1 VKKGE
6 HKEIFSIR
14 KYKAYGANSALIGLV
29 GPAVL
34 MGSLLSPVQ
43 AEENTPTSDSK
54 PLDRVET
61 SGASTSD
68 VETDHLIV
76 TSSQPGLHPTEE
88 ADSRGERGTSEG
100 LTTPKRAVSIVYKV
114 RYVDRQ
120 RKTVVHE
127 VTKTKTV
134 ETSEAK
140 ARATVTEIG
149 AELANDS
156 QLENYYVPDGNPTTM
171 TKEIVE
177 GEDNVF
183 VYEVEGFGE
192 AEATNRTVTLKYTV
206 DYVDEKSGL
215 VLASEDKEETV
226 STFEAV
232 AKKEVTVQASLDG
245 NEALK
250 GWSLPANAADHQ
262 TLTLVEGS
270 VGKVTFKVQNSDKGK
285 VRKKRKVEYPTPA
298 VTGQPYLTLENR
310 TDGYPS
316 RESMTFAGN
325 GQHTYE
331 IRYKIGFTN
340 IEASDLEMTQGA
352 KDLGFTLDLEG
363 GWLTATL
370 TPTRALGGNYEVGF
384 QSKTNPQ
391 VKAAGTI
398 KITTNPHFGF
408 MVLAGS
414 SREKTLEVFRDNTA
428 GSTIG
433 TSYFTSKYTLEYSG
447 ASIIGPIINNDDG
460 YYIETP
466 YIEDSGNPKTD
477 ITINGIKMPTTPF
490 GYFMD
495 ATNQTVESATA
506 DTKRYY
512 AMLPIFAPKDL
523 STDYANNNK
532 QGLSITDFHVLSA
545 SAGVEVK
552 LVDLRKDKAPDKG
565 FYSNAV
571 NFQTMPEYDLSS
583 GNLKSAYTY
592 ILDNTPYY
600 LQFTKL
606 PPTAGNY
613 SVKFQ
618 MTDSLGLVKTITL
631 NFTTYENSISN
642 SRSSSSSDTNTY
654 ALTNADALF
663 EPNEEYIDK
672 VTDKVT
678 LPISDKEQILGKV
691 TLNKDNAY
699 IKADSFPAG
708 VELRA
713 VPGKVDTEG
722 HPTEAYVVKTA
733 GTKVA
738 MGKYSF
744 SVKAHDGHYQ
754 TGAPR
759 TFEFE
764 IVDAINPIPNQH
776 WREGTVPSPIPV
788 SMENNSKITGIR
800 VESSGGYALFEGNT
814 SDSNATISIYGLK
827 STPSQQKARVY
838 VTFIDGNGEKH
849 ETFTDFYYDIDPN
862 PVADLAI
869 DVTNREQEI
878 TEGEEWKEMVITTTP
893 SEGVTIKVDK
903 AKLPKGTR
911 LEGNKITGKGL
922 YEGTYDVPV
931 LAIKGDVVKSTLV
944 HLVVRAGTFTVPPET
959 VTVPV
964 LSKVSGFGLQN
975 APDDANI
982 TYRANDSYVFS
993 YSGLTISNDGTKITG
1008 TPTRIGSYEFTA
1020 TISRRGSNGLIRTT
1034 TTTYTI
1040 NVTGLRPT
1048 LTISSPAQ
1056 PTQPTAAYGSEE
1068 NRLIA
1073 SIGSPIPTITIK
1085 HDSHS
1090 RLSFNPN
1097 SLPKGLNYSY
1107 DEATHTGTITG
1118 TPREVYSAGNY
1129 IPVSVEMPSEYS
1141 GSNVRNIY
1149 KYIYIEVTPVTSP
1162 LTIDHENQTFAAN
1175 EEMTPITVSDFDE
1188 RATVDLEYAPDG
1200 VSYDP
1205 STHQITGAPTAGVG
1219 RYSFNVRALMPDTL
1233 GGQVT
1238 SKRVTLK
1245 VTKLEATL
1253 TATPPS
1259 VTVTATNPIP
1269 EITITKDSLS
1279 TLAKPTV
1286 TIEGQYYPKTL
1297 SELGLSYDAAS
1308 GKITGTP
1315 TVVGHHTI
1323 HLSTTLSKKYTGVE
1337 GYVKNLDIPL
1347 DVTPLHPSL
1356 ESNLSSV
1363 NVTVKNPIPEI
1374 TITKDSLSTLYGPTV
1389 KSKGRDYSLSEFGLS
1404 YDAKSGKI
1412 TGSPTI
1418 VGNHTIY
1425 LATLLAEAYTGVSG
1439 GVIKRLEIPLTVTAK
1454 EFDFIED
1461 QERTTTVLSP
1471 IEPVDLTVAEG
1482 IDVEVGSRLPSGVTY
1497 NAVHKRIEGTPT
1509 DVGDYSVTVTARPSG
1524 VSGNDKRATI
1534 RFHVTKLPAT
1544 IEITPREQN
1553 VQVGT
1558 PIAEVTV
1565 KPNEHAS
1572 VYGTDAL
1579 LNAVSGYD
1587 YGIVESNIAN
1597 YFLGAYGLTYNPTNR
1612 TITGTPTKTGRIVF
1626 TFIARNDDSLG
1637 GAEARETLVLNVVE
1651 TLSKIPVIT
1660 EAQEGANVIKGSGVA
1675 GATVTVTLP
1684 DGVEKTAEVAVDGTW
1699 TVATTAPLVKGQS
1712 ISARQKEENKT
1723 LSNDIS
1729 ATVIAKEGLVPSKE
1743 AGVDAIIEGAT
1754 TITGKGINGSTI
1766 NLTLPDGTVKTATV
1780 SEGTWS
1786 VTIDTAVVKGENI
1799 RVTQT
1804 EPNKA
1809 TSPIV
1814 TATVVP
1820 KITKGDKGE
1829 TGANGTNG
1837 KDGFTPEV
1845 SVEETPD
1852 GSYTITVTQP
1862 EGKKPIT
1869 VTVKNGTNGRD
1880 GRTPKVALTPIYENP
1895 AQPRTRRARS
1905 VDETQPTR
1913 KQIGV
1918 HITVYYDNNNN
1929 GTYDEGIDEKI
1940 TEEDIYDG
1948 VDGND
1953 GRDGRDGKDILNG
1966 TENPSETQGK
1976 DGDTFVNTATGDVFV
1991 KENGTWKPAGNIRG
2005 PKGADGKDILNGKTN
2020 PTPDTGKDGDTFVNT
2035 ATGDVFVKENGAW
2048 KPAGNIKGL
2057 QGDAGATGANG
2068 VDGHDGAAGRDGKDI
2083 LNGTA
2088 TPDETQ
2094 GKDGDTFVN
2103 TATGDVFVK
2112 ENGTWKP
2119 AGNIRGPKGAD
2130 GKDILNGKTDPTP
2143 DTGKDG
2149 DTFVNTATGDV
2160 FVKENGIWKPAGNIK
2175 GLQGDAGATGAN
2187 GADGHD
2193 GAAGRDGRDGKD
2205 ILNGTATPDET
2216 QGKDG
2221 DTFVNTATGDVFV
2234 KENGTWKPAGNIR
2247 GPKGADGKD
2256 ILNGKTDPT
2265 PDTGKDGDTF
2275 VNTATG
2281 DVFVK
2286 ENGTWK
2292 SAGNIKGPKGDK
2304 GENGTNG
2311 TDGAAGAT
2319 GATGAAGRDGKD
2331 GFTPKVTVTDNPDGS
2346 HTITITQPDNQP
2358 PLTTTV
2364 RNGVNGLNGKSLV
2377 AKKEGNETKIY
2388 VEDPANPGQPLDPT
2402 KPLATILDGLK
2413 GDSGADGKSPTV
2425 RVTDNGDGTHTIT
2438 IHNPDNSESSTI
2450 VKNGENGKTATI
2462 TTIENPDGSHTI
2474 TVTNPDGSTKET
2486 VIKNGKDGKTPKVEV
2501 TDNNDGT
2508 HTVKVT
2514 DGDGNVRNTII
2525 KDGKDG
2531 KAATATIA
2539 ETNDGNHTVT
2549 ITNPDGTETKFVVK
2563 NGRDGVD
2570 GRTPTASVRDNG
2582 DGSHTI
2588 VITNPEGVTTETTVY
2603 DGKSPTV
2610 SVTDEHNG
2618 THKITVVNGDG
2629 TTTETIIKDG
2639 KSPVATVKDN
2649 KDGTYT
2655 IRVENG
2661 NGTVSETTVRDGKS
2675 PTAKVVDNGDGTHTV
2690 TIVNSDGTTST
2701 TTVRDGKSPKLEVI
2715 NNNNGSY
2722 TVKVT
2727 GTDGKETSTTIFD
2740 GKSPTAKIVDNGD
2753 GTHTV
2758 TIIDSDGHS
2767 YTSTIKDGKD
2777 GQSPTAS
2784 VRNNNDGTHTVT
2796 IINPDGSKTETVI
2809 KDGKDGKSPTVNVKD
2824 NGDGTHTITIV
2835 NTDGGVITTVIRD
2848 GKCGC
2853 NNQPGGSTGPKP
2865 DSPKPEGSTGPKPDS
2880 PKPEGSTGP
2889 KPDSP
2894 KPEGS
2899 TGPKPDSPKPEG
2911 STGPKPDSPKP
2922 EGSRFEIPEPPV
2934 HEIPEYIGVVPV
2946 EPTPVGSTP
2955 SAPTPAEPVEPTPN
2969 EPTPEMPIPSANTN
2983 PIVPTLVFENHENR
2997 LPETGTQSDYLFLLL
3012 GSGILLSL
3020 YVGRRKED

>member
-1 VKKGE
+1 MKKGE

-43 AEENTPTSDSK
+43 AEESTPVPDSK

-76 TSSQPGLHPTEE
+76 TSSQPGVHPTEE
-88 ADSRGERGTSEG
+88 TDSRGERGTSEG

-149 AELANDS
+149 AELANDRR
-156 QLENYYVPDGNPTTM
+156 LENYYVPDGNPTTM

-245 NEALK
+245 HEVLK

-270 VGKVTFKVQNSDKGK
+270 VGKVTFKVHNSDTGK
-285 VRKKRKVEYPTPA
+285 PRKKRKVEYPNPA

-310 TDGYPS
+310 TDSYIS
-316 RESMTFAGN
+316 KESMTFAGN

-352 KDLGFTLDLEG
+352 KALGFTLDLEG

-370 TPTRALGGNYEVGF
+370 TPTRAMGGYYEVGF

-391 VKAAGTI
+391 VKVAGAI
-398 KITTNPHFGF
+398 RITTTIHYGF
-408 MVLAGS
+408 EVLAGS
-414 SREKTLEVFRDNTA
+414 QGEKSLEYLVDTA
-428 GSTIG
+428 GNTDS
-433 TSYFTSKYTLEYSG
+433 TSYFTGKYASG
-447 ASIIGPIINNDDG
+447 FAEIAGPIINSANDRNDRG
-460 YYIETP
+460 YIDYP
-466 YIEDSGNPKTD
+466 YREDSYNPKTD
-477 ITINGIKMPTTPF
+477 ITINDIKMPTTPF

-495 ATNQTVESATA
+495 APDRTVESATA

-523 STDYANNNK
+523 STDYPNNNK

-545 SAGVEVK
+545 SDGVEVK

-565 FYSNAV
+565 FYSNDV
-571 NFQTMPEYDLSS
+571 DFQTMPEYDLSS
-583 GNLKSAYTY
+583 GKNKNIRDYFV
-592 ILDNTPYY
+592 DNTPYY

-606 PPTAGNY
+606 PKTAGNY

-618 MTDSLGLVKTITL
+618 ITDSLNLVKTITL
-631 NFTTYENSISN
+631 NFTTYENSISGGRTRYYADRE
-642 SRSSSSSDTNTY
+642 STRSY

-672 VTDKVT
+672 VTGKVT

-722 HPTEAYVVKTA
+722 HPTEAYVVKKEGAT
-733 GTKVA
+733 VA

-776 WREGTVPSPIPV
+776 WREGTVPTPIPV

-800 VESSGGYALFEGNT
+800 VESSGDYALFEGN
-814 SDSNATISIYGLK
+814 SASSTISIYGLK
-827 STPSQQKARVY
+827 STLSQQKARVY
-838 VTFIDGNGEKH
+838 VTFTDGNGEKH

-869 DVTNREQEI
+869 DVTNRDQEI
-878 TEGEEWKEMVITTTP
+878 TEGDSWKEMVITTTP

-903 AKLPKGTR
+903 TKLPKGTR

-964 LSKVSGFGLQN
+964 LSEVSGLGLQN
-975 APDDANI
+975 VPDDANI
-982 TYRANDSYVFS
+982 TYRANDSTDFS

-1008 TPTRIGSYEFTA
+1008 TPTRVNNRYGYSLTA
-1020 TISRRGSNGLIRTT
+1020 TISRRGSNGLVRTT

-1040 NVTGLRPT
+1040 YVAGLAPS
-1048 LTISSPAQ
+1048 LTISSA
-1056 PTQPTAAYGSEE
+1056 TQPTDAYTSNET
-1068 NRLIA
+1068 RLLA
-1073 SIGSPIPTITIK
+1073 PIGTKISPITIK
-1085 HDSHS
+1085 HDPHS
-1090 RLSFNPN
+1090 RLTVSN
-1097 SLPKGLNYSY
+1097 SLPAGLTYSY
-1107 DEATHTGTITG
+1107 DAATHTGTITG
-1118 TPREVYSAGNY
+1118 TPSATPYKGYVYE

-1141 GSNVRNIY
+1141 DGYSSYSDRYIY
-1149 KYIYIEVTPVTSP
+1149 KNIYIEVTPITSG

-1175 EEMTPITVSDFDE
+1175 EEMTSITVSDFDE
-1188 RATVDLEYAPDG
+1188 RATIDLENAPDG
-1200 VSYDP
+1200 VSYDET
-1205 STHQITGAPTAGVG
+1205 SHQITGSPTAGVG
-1219 RYSFNVRALMPDTL
+1219 TYRFNVRAIMPGTL

-1238 SKRVTLK
+1238 RKQVTLT
-1245 VTKLEATL
+1245 VTKLEPTL
-1253 TATPPS
+1253 TATPSS

-1279 TLAKPTV
+1279 TLSEPTV
-1286 TIEGQYYPKTL
+1286 RIQGSGSYQPL
-1297 SELGLSYDAAS
+1297 SSLGLSYDAES
-1308 GKITGTP
+1308 RKIIGRP
-1315 TVVGHHTI
+1315 TIVGNHTI
-1323 HLSTTLSKKYTGVE
+1323 HLSTTLSKRYSGAYGGVTKE
-1337 GYVKNLDIPL
+1337 LDIPL
-1347 DVTPLHPSL
+1347 T
-1356 ESNLSSV
+1356 V
-1363 NVTVKNPIPEI
+1363 N
-1374 TITKDSLSTLYGPTV
+1374 
-1389 KSKGRDYSLSEFGLS
+1389 
-1404 YDAKSGKI
+1404 
-1412 TGSPTI
+1412 
-1418 VGNHTIY
+1418 
-1425 LATLLAEAYTGVSG
+1425 
-1439 GVIKRLEIPLTVTAK
+1439 AK

-1471 IEPVDLTVAEG
+1471 IAPVDLTVAEG
-1482 IDVEVGSRLPSGVTY
+1482 IDVEVGSGLPSGVTY

-1509 DVGDYSVTVTARPSG
+1509 EVGDYSVTVTARPSG

-1558 PIAEVTV
+1558 PIAEVSV

-1579 LNAVSGYD
+1579 LNAVSGTD
-1587 YGIVESNIAN
+1587 SGVAESNIAN

-1626 TFIARNDDSLG
+1626 TFIARNDSSLG

-1684 DGVEKTAEVAVDGTW
+1684 DGVEKTAEVAADGTW

-1723 LSNDIS
+1723 ESNDIS
-1729 ATVIAKEGLVPSKE
+1729 ATVVPKDGLVSSKE
-1743 AGVDAIIEGAT
+1743 ALVDAVIEGAT

-1766 NLTLPDGTVKTATV
+1766 SVTLPDTTVKTTTV
-1780 SEGTWS
+1780 TEGTWS
-1786 VTIDTAVVKGENI
+1786 VTLDNAVVKGQNI
-1799 RVTQT
+1799 LVTQT
-1804 EPNKA
+1804 EPNKSA
-1809 TSPIV
+1809 SQAV

-1829 TGANGTNG
+1829 TGAAGPKGEQGVPGTPG
-1837 KDGFTPEV
+1837 KDGFTPEI
-1845 SVEETPD
+1845 SVTRND
-1852 GSYTITVTQP
+1852 GGSYTITITQP
-1862 EGKKPIT
+1862 NGKEPIRT
-1869 VTVKNGTNGRD
+1869 TVKDGTNGTNGID
-1880 GRTPKVALTPIYENP
+1880 GLTPKVLLTPIYEDP
-1895 AQPRTRRARS
+1895 AHPRTRRTRS
-1905 VDETQPTR
+1905 VEDREAQPTG

-1918 HITVYYDNNNN
+1918 HITVYYDTNNN
-1929 GTYDEGIDEKI
+1929 GTYDVGVDKVIS
-1940 TEEDIYDG
+1940 EEDIYDG
-1948 VDGND
+1948 VDGIDGRDGTNGTNGTD
-1953 GRDGRDGKDILNG
+1953 GRDGTNGTNGTDGVAGATGAAGRDGRDGKDILNG
-1966 TENPSETQGK
+1966 TENPGENQGK
-1976 DGDTFVNTATGDVFV
+1976 DGDTFVNTKTGDVFV
-1991 KENGTWKPAGNIRG
+1991 KEKGTWKPAGNIKG
-2005 PKGADGKDILNGKTN
+2005 PKGDDGKDILNGKTN
-2020 PTPDTGKDGDTFVNT
+2020 PTSETGKDGDKYVNT
-2035 ATGDVFVKENGAW
+2035 ETGDVFVKKNGQW
-2048 KPAGNIKGL
+2048 
-2057 QGDAGATGANG
+2057 
-2068 VDGHDGAAGRDGKDI
+2068 
-2083 LNGTA
+2083 
-2088 TPDETQ
+2088 E
-2094 GKDGDTFVN
+2094 
-2103 TATGDVFVK
+2103 K
-2112 ENGTWKP
+2112 E
-2119 AGNIRGPKGAD
+2119 
-2130 GKDILNGKTDPTP
+2130 
-2143 DTGKDG
+2143 
-2149 DTFVNTATGDV
+2149 
-2160 FVKENGIWKPAGNIK
+2160 
-2175 GLQGDAGATGAN
+2175 
-2187 GADGHD
+2187 
-2193 GAAGRDGRDGKD
+2193 
-2205 ILNGTATPDET
+2205 
-2216 QGKDG
+2216 
-2221 DTFVNTATGDVFV
+2221 
-2234 KENGTWKPAGNIR
+2234 
-2247 GPKGADGKD
+2247 
-2256 ILNGKTDPT
+2256 
-2265 PDTGKDGDTF
+2265 
-2275 VNTATG
+2275 
-2281 DVFVK
+2281 
-2286 ENGTWK
+2286 
-2292 SAGNIKGPKGDK
+2292 GNIKGPKGDK
-2304 GENGTNG
+2304 GENGTNGTDGHDGTNGTNG

-2319 GATGAAGRDGKD
+2319 GATGAAGRDG
-2331 GFTPKVTVTDNPDGS
+2331 
-2346 HTITITQPDNQP
+2346 
-2358 PLTTTV
+2358 
-2364 RNGVNGLNGKSLV
+2364 R
-2377 AKKEGNETKIY
+2377 
-2388 VEDPANPGQPLDPT
+2388 
-2402 KPLATILDGLK
+2402 
-2413 GDSGADGKSPTV
+2413 
-2425 RVTDNGDGTHTIT
+2425 
-2438 IHNPDNSESSTI
+2438 
-2450 VKNGENGKTATI
+2450 
-2462 TTIENPDGSHTI
+2462 
-2474 TVTNPDGSTKET
+2474 
-2486 VIKNGKDGKTPKVEV
+2486 
-2501 TDNNDGT
+2501 
-2508 HTVKVT
+2508 
-2514 DGDGNVRNTII
+2514 
-2525 KDGKDG
+2525 DGKDG
-2531 KAATATIA
+2531 QSP
-2539 ETNDGNHTVT
+2539 TVT
-2549 ITNPDGTETKFVVK
+2549 
-2563 NGRDGVD
+2563 
-2570 GRTPTASVRDNG
+2570 VRENT

-2588 VITNPEGVTTETTVY
+2588 VITNP
-2603 DGKSPTV
+2603 
-2610 SVTDEHNG
+2610 
-2618 THKITVVNGDG
+2618 
-2629 TTTETIIKDG
+2629 
-2639 KSPVATVKDN
+2639 
-2649 KDGTYT
+2649 
-2655 IRVENG
+2655 NG
-2661 NGTVSETTVRDGKS
+2661 NTIETTVRDGKS
-2675 PTAKVVDNGDGTHTV
+2675 PTVTVRENTDGTHTI
-2690 TIVNSDGTTST
+2690 TIENADGKTTT
-2701 TTVRDGKSPKLEVI
+2701 TTVRDGK
-2715 NNNNGSY
+2715 N
-2722 TVKVT
+2722 
-2727 GTDGKETSTTIFD
+2727 
-2740 GKSPTAKIVDNGD
+2740 
-2753 GTHTV
+2753 
-2758 TIIDSDGHS
+2758 
-2767 YTSTIKDGKD
+2767 
-2777 GQSPTAS
+2777 GQSPTVS
-2784 VRNNNDGTHTVT
+2784 IRNNNDGTHTVT
-2796 IINPDGSKTETVI
+2796 IINPDGSKTEAVI
-2809 KDGKDGKSPTVNVKD
+2809 KDGKDGQSPTVSVTN
-2824 NGDGTHTITIV
+2824 NGNGTHTIIITSS
-2835 NTDGGVITTVIRD
+2835 DGKVTTTVIKD

-2853 NNQPGGSTGPKP
+2853 NDKPGGTTPGTTPNPNSGGTTPGTTPNPNLGGTTPGTTPNPNLGGTTSGTTPNSNAGEPTPGTSTTPKP
-2865 DSPKPEGSTGPKPDS
+2865 GEPTPGGVP
-2880 PKPEGSTGP
+2880 G
-2889 KPDSP
+2889 
-2894 KPEGS
+2894 
-2899 TGPKPDSPKPEG
+2899 
-2911 STGPKPDSPKP
+2911 
-2922 EGSRFEIPEPPV
+2922 IPEPPV

-2946 EPTPVGSTP
+2946 EPTP
-2955 SAPTPAEPVEPTPN
+2955 N
-2969 EPTPEMPIPSANTN
+2969 EPTPEMPVPSSVNTN
-2983 PIVPTLVFENHENR
+2983 PMVPTLVLKNHENR